1 MLTIDDYKRWLR
13 DCLTIG
19 LPAISTDTSARI
31 LAVVCVLGNNENM
44 VMSPKCRA
52 ELEYIQKRFGI
63 DGGEVPAAEIIP
75 LLKQYVAELEKA
87 TEVPQ
92 WAEKIFKERYGI
104 KLYI

>member
-1 MLTIDDYKRWLR
+1 MMTIDDYKAWLR

-19 LPAISTDTSARI
+19 IPALSLDTSARI

-44 VMSPKCRA
+44 ALSPKCRA

-63 DGGEVPAAEIIP
+63 DGGETPDSDIIDP
-75 LLKQYVAELEKA
+75 LKQYISELEKA
-87 TEVPQ
+87 TEVPK

-104 KLYI
+104 KLFI

>member
-1 MLTIDDYKRWLR
+1 MLTIDDYKRWLH
-13 DCLTIG
+13 DCLTMGI
-19 LPAISTDTSARI
+19 PALSLDTSAKI
-31 LAVVCVLGNNENM
+31 LACVGVLGNNENI

-63 DGGEVPAAEIIP
+63 DGGEVPDTEIIEP
-75 LLKQYVAELEKA
+75 LKKYIAELEKA
-87 TEVPQ
+87 TEVPA